1 MIALTMFNLYAADD
15 NAPSNRTRDR
25 EVDIQH
31 IKIDVNVDIESESVY
46 GHVVHTLSP
55 LREGLESFT
64 LDADDM
70 TVRRVRTEERDI
82 DFVHLGNKLH
92 ITFDKKLSLSD
103 TIQVRVDYTAF
114 PRMGTYFIK
123 PDDVYPDKPW
133 QAWDSG

>member
-1 MIALTMFNLYAADD
+1 
-15 NAPSNRTRDR
+15 
-25 EVDIQH
+25 
-31 IKIDVNVDIESESVY
+31 
-46 GHVVHTLSP
+46 
-55 LREGLESFT
+55 
-64 LDADDM
+64 M

-123 PDDVYPDKPW
+123 PDDVYPDM
-133 QAWDSG
+133 ASVDSGEDDDNHHWVPIYDYPNDRATFETLLTVDQKLKAVSNGELVSVKLNDDGTHTSGTGTNTFPWFHT